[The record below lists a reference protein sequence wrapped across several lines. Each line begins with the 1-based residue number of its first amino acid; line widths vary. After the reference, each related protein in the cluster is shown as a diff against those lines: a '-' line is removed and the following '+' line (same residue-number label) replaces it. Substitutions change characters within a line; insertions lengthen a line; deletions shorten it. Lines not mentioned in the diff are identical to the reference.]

1 MRHKLFL
8 IGLLLTVSG
17 MISAQKIALKTN
29 LLYDATTTLNLG
41 LELDL
46 ARSWTLDLSG
56 SLNPWKFKDD
66 KKFRLW
72 MVQPE
77 ARYWFCQ
84 KFNGHFIGFHAMG
97 GQFNVGNMKLPFGI
111 LSELKDNRYEGWYA
125 GGGFVYGY
133 SWLVSRHWSFEA
145 AVGVGYDYIDYDK
158 YKCGTCGAK
167 EKSGHSNYFGIT
179 KLAVSAVYV
188 F

>member
-97 GQFNVGNMKLPFGI
+97 GQFNVGNVK
-111 LSELKDNRYEGWYA
+111 
-125 GGGFVYGY
+125 
-133 SWLVSRHWSFEA
+133 
-145 AVGVGYDYIDYDK
+145 
-158 YKCGTCGAK
+158 
-167 EKSGHSNYFGIT
+167 
-179 KLAVSAVYV
+179 
-188 F
+188 